1 MNALSNITGI
11 NVYTVGKYMLLDSS
25 TRRNLELTE
34 TMREKKKRGSLLWVL
49 DRTGTAMGAR
59 KLHQMIEQPLV
70 DREMIEYRLDA
81 VDRLCQNTVDRDEM
95 REYLQPVYDLER
107 LMTRVSYGSANPR
120 DLIALRGSLGMF
132 APIRQVL
139 QDFDKGLLKDLR
151 EDMDDFDDLVKL
163 LADSIQDEPPLQV
176 KEGGII
182 RTGYDADIDKLRE
195 AKTQGRQWL
204 MDLEAEDQ
212 QRTGIRNLRIKY
224 NKVFG
229 YYFEVTNSFKNMV
242 PDDYQR
248 KQTLVGSERY
258 TSEKLRS
265 LEDMILN
272 ADDKLNTLEYDCF
285 GRSVLPFPDSGE
297 KPLCASLDQR
307 QGRDPHQRRPPSGRR
322 EDAAGR
328 LYLQRHVP

>member
-1 MNALSNITGI
+1 
-11 NVYTVGKYMLLDSS
+11 
-25 TRRNLELTE
+25 
-34 TMREKKKRGSLLWVL
+34 
-49 DRTGTAMGAR
+49 MGAR

-81 VDRLCQNTVDRDEM
+81 VDQLCQNTVDRDEM

-132 APIRQVL
+132 AP
-139 QDFDKGLLKDLR
+139 
-151 EDMDDFDDLVKL
+151 LVKL

-248 KQTLVGSERY
+248 KRR
-258 TSEKLRS
+258 LR
-265 LEDMILN
+265 
-272 ADDKLNTLEYDCF
+272 A
-285 GRSVLPFPDSGE
+285 
-297 KPLCASLDQR
+297 
-307 QGRDPHQRRPPSGRR
+307 
-322 EDAAGR
+322 
-328 LYLQRHVP
+328 LYV